1 MAGFLQL
8 LEKTWQPGGI
18 PLSPAALSL
27 EIEALLCP
35 SVWEVA
41 VSGYAPAVW
50 EWALRRSVL
59 TSLWGGSQCPDLLLP
74 SQRLGDQS
82 GSKMSHRPPCPLT
95 PLCPFSSPRSPGH

>member
-41 VSGYAPAVW
+41 VWLRPWGLGAGIEEVYADQPLGW
-50 EWALRRSVL
+50 QSV
-59 TSLWGGSQCPDLLLP
+59 P
-74 SQRLGDQS
+74 
-82 GSKMSHRPPCPLT
+82 
-95 PLCPFSSPRSPGH
+95 